1 MFCLKNIWADRKAYR
16 LEISGPELRPVR
28 EFLVL
33 VQQPRLIQ
41 TGLSSLSDRSHV
53 NAQKEMYGSRYEL
66 VPV

>member
-53 NAQKEMYGSRYEL
+53 NEQKMYGGRYEL